1 MGRGV
6 IHLEWISEHIAQLR
20 LDNPQARNAMSYT
33 MMLQLEQ
40 HCMEIVKKARVV
52 ILSSTGTQSF
62 CAGGDLKDVRD
73 ALLSTASAQEMNIR
87 MSNALGSFRANN
99 IYTLMALN
107 GPAVG
112 GGAEL
117 TTYGDVVFA
126 HPHVFIAFVHAKLG
140 VSPGWGGGMRL
151 LAKVGSHRARQLLL
165 LAQKITAQKAVEI
178 GLIDEISTEPTEEAV
193 LLARRLVTYPRSSVD
208 SIHSWLQNPTSER
221 EKELFLSLWGA
232 QAHRNALGIQS

>member
-1 MGRGV
+1 MGRGI
-6 IHLEWISEHIAQLR
+6 IHLEWISEYIAELR

-40 HCMEIVKKARVV
+40 HCIEIVKKARVV

-73 ALLSTASAQEMNIR
+73 ALLSTMSAQEMNIR
-87 MSNALGSFRANN
+87 MSNALGSFRAHN
-99 IYTLMALN
+99 IYTIVALN

-126 HPHVFIAFVHAKLG
+126 GSNAFIAFVHAKLG
-140 VSPGWGGGMRL
+140 VSPGWGGGARL
-151 LAKVGSHRARQLLL
+151 LEKVGAHRARQLLI
-165 LAQKITAQKAVEI
+165 LAKKVEPQEAINI
-178 GLIDEISTEPTEEAV
+178 GLVDVISQEPREEAV
-193 LLARRLVTYPRSSVD
+193 LLANRLVAYPRASLD
-208 SIHSWLQNPTSER
+208 LLLSWFEDPTSER
-221 EKELFLSLWGA
+221 ETEMFLSLWGRE
-232 QAHRNALGIQS
+232 AHRNALGI